1 MGRAG
6 CVAVAAV
13 LATAGAGP
21 APDDDATVE
30 APPTATRSGPLR
42 VFRTDGAVVA
52 RSGESLAAR
61 AGTRPDGPSPTAG
74 PPPAAVFVHRGPHCL
89 IARTQDV
96 TVIAEFARC
105 PAPAPPAEQPS
116 PTPPAPPAEK
126 PARPEKPAPRP
137 TPPPAPSAAPAPA
150 ALRRPSPPLPP
161 LPHQLPAPR
170 PLAAGHAPRIPLR
183 AYHPV
188 ATKPSHGGTSLV
200 TMTLLLVA
208 PAVLAAASPR
218 PGGGRSR

>member
-1 MGRAG
+1 M
-6 CVAVAAV
+6 AVAAV

-116 PTPPAPPAEK
+116 PTPPGTTGREARTAREASPPAHAASRTIRRTG
-126 PARPEKPAPRP
+126 PGRAPLSRHRPCRPCRTSCPRH
-137 TPPPAPSAAPAPA
+137 A
-150 ALRRPSPPLPP
+150 PLPP
-161 LPHQLPAPR
+161 DMPR
-170 PLAAGHAPRIPLR
+170 ASPLR